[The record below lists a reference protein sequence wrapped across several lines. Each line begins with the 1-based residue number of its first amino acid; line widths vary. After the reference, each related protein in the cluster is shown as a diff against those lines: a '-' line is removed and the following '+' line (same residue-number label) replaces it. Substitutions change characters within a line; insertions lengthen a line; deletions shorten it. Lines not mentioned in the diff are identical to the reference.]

1 MASSRTELM
10 LSMHPC
16 IMTQSTQLRNASCIN
31 DTDPTDNDCVPIN
44 APDATNF
51 AHYLLGISKTI
62 HAVAH
67 STFAPTIPQTQQNF
81 GTIGHNKI
89 WTQLNTS
96 MVLIS
101 SFHPYLQQNLMM
113 SADRKYQSHLSLHI
127 QKKLVH
133 RLNRWVQRHRVLSR
147 NLRELWQI
155 RRQTHGIALVQTAI
169 MESLHDNTPT
179 IRRMHT

>member
-1 MASSRTELM
+1 MKFPSSYLRHQAFHGFHHHVALNLYRQFPEIFNPLKRKLLMASSRTELM

-16 IMTQSTQLRNASCIN
+16 IITQSTQLRNASCIN

-44 APDATNF
+44 ALDATNC
-51 AHYLLGISKTI
+51 AHNLLGISKTI

-127 QKKLVH
+127 QKKPVH
-133 RLNRWVQRHRVLSR
+133 HLNRWVQ
-147 NLRELWQI
+147 
-155 RRQTHGIALVQTAI
+155 
-169 MESLHDNTPT
+169 
-179 IRRMHT
+179 